1 MRFIGKLLYGLL
13 FIAIYPI
20 LLLLIAKNVHMPF
33 PMFKSPLAGGPLAL
47 VALLIM
53 FWGMIQIILRGKGL
67 PMNAYPPKKLVTD
80 GVFGLVPHPIYFGF
94 SLIILG
100 LSIYFGSGEGL
111 YLVTPIVIF
120 STTSLVLGYENHYLR
135 RTFGRIPD
143 PIFSPINILKRFT
156 KLIGLDNLY
165 IKFLNWGENKANS
178 WKAWRIGPFR
188 VINHFLY
195 SGLAGGVLAAYT
207 LLISGTEF
215 RSEIAVIIIVGLI
228 GAAIV
233 GQLLVGTNTSLSRP
247 YGYFGGLLFGTIFGI
262 VLCLFDSKYFKLYGA
277 FCLAAPVAQIFG
289 RVRCL
294 IQGCCHGGASSNSDS
309 IVVHN
314 HHSRVCSMSNLCDTP
329 ISPTQIYSMIGNLFL
344 ELILII
350 YWFSGV
356 NLTTIIGTYY
366 IGSGLIRFVEESYR
380 GEPGTKIVRNLR
392 IYQWFSIGI
401 YVSGLLILLIPSAK
415 TYSWQIKDLWQIGI
429 YFIVF
434 FILCAIA
441 MSVDM
446 PESKVPFSKLSG

>member
-1 MRFIGKLLYGLL
+1 
-13 FIAIYPI
+13 
-20 LLLLIAKNVHMPF
+20 MPF
-33 PMFKSPLAGGPLAL
+33 PMFKSPLAGGLLAL

-80 GVFGLVPHPIYFGF
+80 GVFDLVPHPIYFGF

-143 PIFSPINILKRFT
+143 PIFSPIYISKRFT

-165 IKFLNWGENKANS
+165 IKFFNRGENKANS

-215 RSEIAVIIIVGLI
+215 LRE
-228 GAAIV
+228 
-233 GQLLVGTNTSLSRP
+233 LLL
-247 YGYFGGLLFGTIFGI
+247 
-262 VLCLFDSKYFKLYGA
+262 
-277 FCLAAPVAQIFG
+277 
-289 RVRCL
+289 
-294 IQGCCHGGASSNSDS
+294 
-309 IVVHN
+309 
-314 HHSRVCSMSNLCDTP
+314 
-329 ISPTQIYSMIGNLFL
+329 
-344 ELILII
+344 
-350 YWFSGV
+350 
-356 NLTTIIGTYY
+356 
-366 IGSGLIRFVEESYR
+366 
-380 GEPGTKIVRNLR
+380 
-392 IYQWFSIGI
+392 
-401 YVSGLLILLIPSAK
+401 
-415 TYSWQIKDLWQIGI
+415 
-429 YFIVF
+429 
-434 FILCAIA
+434 
-441 MSVDM
+441 
-446 PESKVPFSKLSG
+446 